1 MEDRLVPSLAGAVLK
16 ILAEP
21 CWQQNASVY
30 GPAFVSKRFGQS
42 RMVRETIALY
52 GPPTTPKAVLPENA
66 DKLRTAQ
73 LRQAW
78 ASRINQLQVL
88 IAGERQAA
96 AARLRELESTLSAER
111 RAFVAR
117 IRELERSLDDE
128 RRAQAEQIAEM
139 QSTLVAERDAFV
151 ARIRE
156 LERSLDDE
164 RRAQA
169 EQIAEMQST
178 LVAERDAFVARI
190 RELEG
195 SLDDER
201 RAQADQI
208 AEMQSTFVAERD
220 AFVARIRELE
230 RSLEK
235 SARWFGIGALVAA
248 ARRWVPVHRDT
259 LLVVG
264 VTPTGNRD
272 AGKFAAD
279 ATQLPTGSS
288 PLAQGNPAA
297 AAYVPR
303 ARRPH

>member
-1 MEDRLVPSLAGAVLK
+1 
-16 ILAEP
+16 
-21 CWQQNASVY
+21 
-30 GPAFVSKRFGQS
+30 
-42 RMVRETIALY
+42 
-52 GPPTTPKAVLPENA
+52 
-66 DKLRTAQ
+66 
-73 LRQAW
+73 
-78 ASRINQLQVL
+78 
-88 IAGERQAA
+88 
-96 AARLRELESTLSAER
+96 
-111 RAFVAR
+111 
-117 IRELERSLDDE
+117 
-128 RRAQAEQIAEM
+128 
-139 QSTLVAERDAFV
+139 
-151 ARIRE
+151 
-156 LERSLDDE
+156 
-164 RRAQA
+164 
-169 EQIAEMQST
+169 
-178 LVAERDAFVARI
+178 VAERDAFVARI

-208 AEMQSTFVAERD
+208 AEMQSTLVAERD